1 MDGRSKR
8 RLGIAGAVAGVGA
21 AGVGA
26 VVAARQYAV
35 GRVRAQPDPEAAEPF
50 GEPRG
55 DALTVLAD
63 DGLPLYVE
71 VEEPETPPAPGTPT
85 LVFCHGYCLNLHTWH
100 YQRRDLTGFRRIT
113 WDQRSHGRS
122 GRSDPRRAT
131 IDQTGADLAAVLRA
145 TVGRDEP
152 VVLVG
157 HSMGGMTL
165 MAFAERH
172 PEEFGGR
179 VRGVA
184 LVNTS
189 MGDIQQMTLG
199 LPLILAKV
207 AQPLAPRVIRGLG
220 RRGALVDSSRAIG
233 ADLAFWVIR
242 RMGFADRTISPTV
255 VDFVERMVRATPF
268 EVIAEFYPT
277 LIGHDKRAALA
288 VLDRVPALV
297 MTGDADLLTPA
308 AHGAEI
314 AAGLTDVVYVAVE
327 PAGHLLPMEH
337 HARVTEAVR
346 ALAGRVTAAPPRVPG
361 PARGVEDEPVKE
373 ER

>member
-8 RLGIAGAVAGVGA
+8 RLGIAGAVAGLGA
-21 AGVGA
+21 AGLGA
-26 VVAARQYAV
+26 AVAVRQYAV
-35 GRVRAQPDPEAAEPF
+35 GRVGAQPDPEAAEPF
-50 GEPRG
+50 GRPRG

-71 VEEPETPPAPGTPT
+71 IEEPEIPPPPGTPT
-85 LVFCHGYCLNLHTWH
+85 LVFCHGYCLDLHTWH
-100 YQRRDLTGFRRIT
+100 YQRRDLTGFRRVA

-145 TVGRDEP
+145 TVRPDEP

-157 HSMGGMTL
+157 HSMGGMTV

-172 PEEFGGR
+172 PEEFGVR

-184 LVNTS
+184 LINTS

-199 LPLILAKV
+199 LPLVLAK
-207 AQPLAPRVIRGLG
+207 AARPIAPRVIRGLG
-220 RRGALVDSSRAIG
+220 RRGALVDSSRKIG

-255 VDFVERMVRATPF
+255 VDFVERMIRATPF

-288 VLDRVPALV
+288 VLDGIPALV
-297 MTGDADLLTPA
+297 MTGSADLLTPA
-308 AHGAEI
+308 QHGAEI
-314 AAGLTDVVYVAVE
+314 AAGLSDVEYLAVE

-337 HARVTEAVR
+337 HARVTAAVR
-346 ALAGRVTAAPPRVPG
+346 ALALRAAEG
-361 PARGVEDEPVKE
+361 PAQE
-373 ER
+373 ERTA